1 MLTSRLKSNV
11 MTRNSHFN
19 RLAGSC
25 LEKSSGMLR
34 LVVWLKLAH
43 VSAAYHLQ
51 DQGEGQHG
59 TTSTKRYLHTLRHE
73 NLTPYRMIYCDIK
86 GHTFLILFCSNYSDS
101 VGSFL
106 VSAQSVK
113 ASSPSVTTTLACNII
128 IDDMQFTAF
137 WNKGC
142 EGTPRLV
149 TTRRARPGS
158 V

>member
-1 MLTSRLKSNV
+1 

-19 RLAGSC
+19 RFAGSC

-34 LVVWLKLAH
+34 LVVH

-73 NLTPYRMIYCDIK
+73 NLKPHRMIYCDIK
-86 GHTFLILFCSNYSDS
+86 RHTFLILFCSNYSDS

-128 IDDMQFTAF
+128 IDTTCSLRLSETR
-137 WNKGC
+137 GVRV
-142 EGTPRLV
+142 GTPRLV

-158 V
+158 L